1 MTTNNLAS
9 RFFLAFFSL
18 VIFAS
23 CDEDTQI
30 SAGNDGQLTVEITD
44 APVDDPAVSAVFV
57 TVADVKV
64 DGQSLSGFQ
73 RTTVELSALQ
83 NGVTET
89 LINTDVAAESYGRLE
104 IVLDDAADA
113 AEDGGPGCYVL
124 TEDNAK
130 LALDVA
136 GDGTLTARSTGFE
149 VVQSATTALVI
160 DFDLRKALV
169 RTQDEA
175 KPYAFATESRLESSL
190 RLVNRAETG
199 ILSGNVSNASNQ
211 SGEVVI
217 YAYERGTFSDSESAA
232 ATDDEQY
239 LNAVAS
245 ARVGSNGDYQIAFLP
260 AGSYDLIAV
269 SYADEDNDGKMEVQG
284 QFSITTMMG
293 LDLGGVEVTANSETS
308 LSFILTGLLP

>member
-9 RFFLAFFSL
+9 RFFVAFLFLAL
-18 VIFAS
+18 FAS
-23 CDEDTQI
+23 CDEDTEVTT
-30 SAGNDGQLTVEITD
+30 GNDGRLTVEITD
-44 APVDDPAVSAVFV
+44 APIDDPAVSAVFV

-89 LINTDVAAESYGRLE
+89 LINTDVAAASYSTLE

-113 AEDGGPGCYVL
+113 ATDGGPGCYLL

-130 LALDVA
+130 LALEVA
-136 GDGTLTARSTGFE
+136 GDGALTAQSTGFE
-149 VVQSATTALVI
+149 VVQGATTALVI

-169 RTQDEA
+169 RTQDETE
-175 KPYAFATESRLESSL
+175 PYAFAAENRLESSL
-190 RLVNRAETG
+190 RLVSKAETG
-199 ILSGNVSNASNQ
+199 TLTGTVNNTSGQ
-211 SGEVVI
+211 SGEIVI
-217 YAYERGTFSDSESAA
+217 YAYENGTYSESEATA
-232 ATDDEQY
+232 DTDDGQY

-245 ARVGSNGDYQIAFLP
+245 ARVNSSGDYQISFLP
-260 AGSYDLIAV
+260 AGSYELIAV
-269 SYADEDNDGKMEVQG
+269 NYADEDNDGELEVKG
-284 QFSITTMMG
+284 QFSITTMTG
-293 LDLGGVEVTANSETS
+293 LDLGGIAVTANSETS